1 MVGTLNFVIV
11 HVKDMAAARAFYT
24 EKLEYAVVDETPGFI
39 QLDAGN
45 GATLSLQLD
54 DQAAPTTSVELWWEV
69 ADADATYALL
79 TGRHVEVAEEPKD
92 MPFGRVFSLKD
103 PEGNLVNYFQLRQG

>member
-1 MVGTLNFVIV
+1 MVGNLNFVIV
-11 HVKDMAAARAFYT
+11 HVKDIATARTFYT
-24 EKLEYAVVDETPGFI
+24 EKLEYKVVDESPAFV

-54 DQAAPTTSVELWWEV
+54 DQAAPTSSVELWWEV

-79 TGRHVEVAEEPKD
+79 VGRHAEVAEEPKD

-103 PEGNLVNYFQLRQG
+103 PEGNLVNYFQLR